1 MILLTE
7 QVNDV
12 EFLIE
17 GAGTAKQYFIKGP
30 FIQPGIPNGNK
41 RLYPEEIMARE
52 VEKYTKH
59 YINENRAFGELG
71 HPDGP
76 KINLDRVSH
85 IIKSL
90 KKEGK
95 DYYGK
100 AKIMDTPYGKIVK
113 NFLDEGAKIGVSTR
127 GVGTVTNRNG
137 IQYIN
142 EDFHLATA
150 ADIVSD
156 PSAPDAFVQGLRES
170 KEWMLIDGVYTEMDA
185 DRAKTVLMEAKMEQL
200 QEIKITL
207 LEGFFN
213 KLSGKS
219 K

>member
-7 QVNDV
+7 QINDV

-17 GAGTAKQYFIKGP
+17 GSGAAKSYYISGP

-52 VEKYTKH
+52 VAKYTKN

-85 IIKSL
+85 LIKEL
-90 KKEGK
+90 KKEGR

-100 AKIMDTPYGKIVK
+100 AKVMDTPYGKIVK

-127 GVGTVTNRNG
+127 GVGTVSNRNG
-137 IQYIN
+137 ISYIN
-142 EDFHLATA
+142 EDFHLTTA
-150 ADIVSD
+150 ADVVAD
-156 PSAPDAFVQGLRES
+156 PSAPDAFVQGIMENR
-170 KEWMLIDGVYTEMDA
+170 EWMLIEGVYTPKDLESA
-185 DRAKTVLMEAKMEQL
+185 QKLMREARSKQIQEVKMA
-200 QEIKITL
+200 L
-207 LEGFFN
+207 LEGFFT
-213 KLSGKS
+213 KLARGK

>member
-1 MILLTE
+1 M
-7 QVNDV
+7 D
-12 EFLIE
+12 
-17 GAGTAKQYFIKGP
+17 
-30 FIQPGIPNGNK
+30 
-41 RLYPEEIMARE
+41 RE
-52 VEKYTKH
+52 VESYTKK

-90 KKEGK
+90 KKEGR

-127 GVGTVTNRNG
+127 GVGTVTKKNG
-137 IQYIN
+137 IAYIN
-142 EDFHLATA
+142 EDYRLSTA
-150 ADIVSD
+150 ADIVGD

-170 KEWMLIDGVYTEMDA
+170 KEWMLIDGVYEEVDA
-185 DRAKTVLMEAKMEQL
+185 EKAKKMLLEAHSSQL
-200 QEIKITL
+200 NEVKITL

-213 KLSGKS
+213 KLAKGK

>member
-7 QVNDV
+7 EIND
-12 EFLIE
+12 IE
-17 GAGTAKQYFIKGP
+17 YLTEGTGANKAYYITGP
-30 FIQPGIPNGNK
+30 FIQPGVKNGNG
-41 RLYPEEIMARE
+41 RIYPEHVMDRE
-52 VEKYTKH
+52 VESYTKK

-90 KKEGK
+90 KKEGR

-127 GVGTVTNRNG
+127 GVGTVTKKNG
-137 IQYIN
+137 IAYIN
-142 EDFHLATA
+142 EDYRLSTA
-150 ADIVSD
+150 ADIVGD

-170 KEWMLIDGVYTEMDA
+170 KEWMLIDGVYEEVDA
-185 DRAKTVLMEAKMEQL
+185 EKAKKMLLEAHSSQL
-200 QEIKITL
+200 NEVKITL

-213 KLSGKS
+213 KLAKGK